1 MKKSVRAT
9 LAMLMSMSILLTG
22 CNKNTGQLRTD
33 DGDEIE
39 EVNVNIGSADFKD
52 VQALSFEEIAS
63 NAVVR
68 KYNEVDKVFDYVNDN
83 LMVDMSELVRL
94 DSVNDKKEIDSIVDL
109 ITQINHGLAYGE
121 CPKGIDEN
129 FMNYM
134 LLKFSNTPYTWE
146 MATSANTDNE
156 NDVNLT
162 SEDKE
167 RIEKEKSAQETAINI
182 DGITIYGMDAQ
193 TRMYFV
199 DVTYKTTD
207 RTKEIIPDSL
217 IVRGSEDEEKL
228 KKARFSDYMMWL
240 ESTKKYNEGGTWKDT
255 PWCRYIEQQ
264 TRDIEAFSALIEAR
278 KRKAIM
284 RGYEQ
289 DVLDANNVE
298 SIEDLATDEEI
309 NKEIVNDLYNKA
321 TLTYTTDDGY
331 TYKMPS
337 FWDKWGAEQDIF
349 DTQGNITLLERAA
362 RFGVGDSVIKENAN
376 ADIDGLFTAG
386 GSTSASTTPAE
397 TSGEGDDL
405 FGDLFAEES
414 DTSSNTNAVTRA
426 DATMKRGDIGVTTYT
441 GLTEVAAD
449 HGATMTFR
457 FTLKDTYSLG
467 LDTSMTVQS
476 MYLYNY
482 KMDDSQGLLSQYT
495 TPEIE
500 NADVLSPHIERVLT
514 SYRKAIPEWNH
525 KGLYSLF
532 VSYGK
537 YDTFIEDFCSYAY
550 NSSGKYNFNIIGRK
564 GSEFAIEL
572 NSRNKERAK
581 GTYMTMPEYD
591 ERWLIKVKLCDDDV
605 LRIVS
610 TTLMRSVL
618 RSEPLSVI
626 KNVSGISNKI
636 TYNSG
641 DFSVANQKA
650 VESALLEFS
659 KAQLEYN
666 DATKDVWNAVDIS
679 TSESNKSE
687 IFELFNATAN
697 FGATKSTVW
706 LISYE
711 SKSNMYVTVKLR
723 ELFEGGESAWDT
735 ESTVSLFCRNDAWK
749 VISYDRTLA
758 VKSIKSNNSHAN
770 ALVEIDLSK
779 ATTEEKY
786 QLHSQVDKAAGVSGS
801 TTTSEGS
808 VGGTITIDNSDGFD
822 DVAYTATTPA
832 ETEPVETDT
841 NVDVGGETTEQMTET
856 TLGDDPLAGLY

>member
-9 LAMLMSMSILLTG
+9 LAMLMSLSVLLTG
-22 CNKNTGQLRTD
+22 CNKDTGNLKS
-33 DGDEIE
+33 DEGEPAE
-39 EVNVNIGSADFKD
+39 EIDVNIGSADFKD

-68 KYNEVDKVFDYVNDN
+68 KYDEPNQVFDYVNDN

-94 DSVNDKKEIDSIVDL
+94 DATNDKEEIDSIVDL

-146 MATSANTDNE
+146 MSNETNTDNE
-156 NDVNLT
+156 NDVNL
-162 SEDKE
+162 SDEDKE
-167 RIEKEKSAQETAINI
+167 RIEKEKAAQQSAVNV

-217 IVRGSEDEEKL
+217 IVRGSSDEEAL

-240 ESTKKYNEGGTWKDT
+240 ESNTRFKETGTWQDT
-255 PWCRYIEQQ
+255 PWCNYIEQQ
-264 TRDIEAFSALIEAR
+264 TRDIEAFAALIEA
-278 KRKAIM
+278 KKPKAVM

-289 DVLDANNVE
+289 DVLDENNVE
-298 SIEDLATDEEI
+298 SLEELKTDEEL
-309 NKEIVNDLYNKA
+309 NREIVNDLYDKA
-321 TLTYTTDDGY
+321 TLTYTSGDGM

-362 RFGVGDSVIKENAN
+362 RFGLGDTVIKENAN
-376 ADIDGLFTAG
+376 AEVDGLLTSG
-386 GSTSASTTPAE
+386 NTSTASTTPAA
-397 TSGEGDDL
+397 TPIEGDDAGL
-405 FGDLFAEES
+405 GDLFAE
-414 DTSSNTNAVTRA
+414 DTTSSTTSATRA
-426 DATMKRGDIGVTTYT
+426 DATMKQGDIGVTTYT

-467 LDTSMTVQS
+467 LDTAMTVQS

-482 KMDDSQGLLSQYT
+482 KMDDAQDLLTQYT
-495 TPEIE
+495 TEEIE

-514 SYRKAIPEWNH
+514 SYRKAVPEWNH
-525 KGLYSLF
+525 RGLYSLF
-532 VSYGK
+532 VDYGK
-537 YDTFIEDFCSYAY
+537 YDTYMEDFCSYAY

-572 NSRNKERAK
+572 NARNKERAK

-591 ERWLIKVKLCDDDV
+591 ERWLIKVKLCEDDV

-610 TTLMRSVL
+610 ITPIRAVL

-641 DFSVANQKA
+641 DFSVANQRA
-650 VESALLEFS
+650 VEAALMTFT

-666 DATKDVWNAVDIS
+666 PETKDVWDAIDIS

-687 IFELFNATAN
+687 IFELFNATKQFEAN
-697 FGATKSTVW
+697 KATVW
-706 LISYE
+706 LTSYE

-723 ELFEGGESAWDT
+723 ELFEGSASAWDT
-735 ESTVSLFCRNDAWK
+735 ESTVSLFCRNNAWK

-758 VKSIKSNNSHAN
+758 VKSDKNNSHAN

-779 ATTEEKY
+779 ATDEEKY
-786 QLHSQVDKAAGVSGS
+786 QLHSQVDKVAGTTGS
-801 TTTSEGS
+801 DNAGASDGN

-822 DVAYTATTPA
+822 DVAYTTAPA
-832 ETEPVETDT
+832 ETEPAETSSA
-841 NVDVGGETTEQMTET
+841 VDSSAEQTEQATET
-856 TLGDDPLAGLY
+856 TLGDDPLAGLF